1 MIQMNL
7 FSDKEKE
14 IMEEKEIVMLEE
26 CPICR
31 GAGMIMHEGG
41 WNVQVECADCGSHTV
56 YLDYENEAQ
65 KAEAVAGVVR
75 LWNLGKVI
83 KQNLGE

>member
-1 MIQMNL
+1 MN
-7 FSDKEKE
+7 EKE
-14 IMEEKEIVMLEE
+14 LILEE
-26 CPICR
+26 CPVCR
-31 GAGMIMHEGG
+31 GAGLIVHEGG

-65 KAEAVAGVVR
+65 KEEAVRGVVR